1 MRALKANGDT
11 FQDIDGSHDAGRTA
25 WVGTRGASDQ
35 PTDVQKSNDPAA
47 VTRILETRQAT
58 QPTAIGVLGSP
69 AALAR
74 WVDEQRGRHVAVG
87 LTIFR

>member
-1 MRALKANGDT
+1 MAAPFKTLMAATMLVVPLGSALAAD
-11 FQDIDGSHDAGRTA
+11 
-25 WVGTRGASDQ
+25 ASDR
-35 PTDVQKSNDPAA
+35 PVEVQRSNATATPA
-47 VTRILETRQAT
+47 TRILETRQET

-74 WVDEQRGRHVAVG
+74 WVDEQRGRRVAVG

>member
-1 MRALKANGDT
+1 MATPFKTLMAATMLVVPLGSALAAD
-11 FQDIDGSHDAGRTA
+11 
-25 WVGTRGASDQ
+25 ASDQ
-35 PTDVQKSNDPAA
+35 SAEVQKSNNPA
-47 VTRILETRQAT
+47 TRILETRQAT